1 MYKCTKKKFDSML
14 ILFLIQYSFQ
24 KRIRLVSNK
33 KGARDWL
40 LGKFRPY
47 YDTMKKLKEING
59 YVRLTLN
66 NLPGI
71 GADLVRI
78 DEDWQEWGFPQLVAA
93 LRN

>member
-1 MYKCTKKKFDSML
+1 ML

-40 LGKFRPY
+40 LGKFRLY

-93 LRN
+93 LRK

>member
-1 MYKCTKKKFDSML
+1 MYKCTKKTFDSML

-40 LGKFRPY
+40 LGKFRPH

-93 LRN
+93 LRK